1 MRVILI
7 FVDGLGLGARDVEI
21 NPCAAPDIRLLSCF
35 ENGRAPVSVA
45 RNGYLIPTEATLDI
59 PGLPQ
64 SATGQATLFTG
75 VNCAR
80 LLGRHLEGYPN
91 EELRTVM
98 REKSILKQVKDSGLA
113 AAFINAYRPLFF
125 QLKEKTRW
133 RLSATTVANLSAGLP
148 FFGMDD
154 LVRRRAVYHDMTN
167 ESLIAKGF
175 EVPAWRVED
184 AADILARAAETHDL
198 VLYEYFLTDRAGHSR
213 DIPRAQSEISKLDRF
228 LEVLLDAVNLDTTLV
243 LLTSDHGNI
252 EDMSV
257 KTHTRNQVMT
267 LAWGRGAARLAET
280 IRTLED
286 ITPALLVNLGIGP

>member
-1 MRVILI
+1 MHAILI
-7 FVDGLGLGARDVEI
+7 FVDGLGLGARNADI
-21 NPCAAPDIRLLSCF
+21 NPCAAPDIRLLACF
-35 ENGRAPVSVA
+35 ENGGIPVPVS
-45 RNGYLIPTEATLDI
+45 RDGHLIPTDATLDI

-75 VNCAR
+75 VNCAK

-98 REKSILKQVKDSGLA
+98 REKSILKQVKDRGLK

-148 FFGMDD
+148 FFGMND
-154 LVRRRAVYHDMTN
+154 LVERRAVYHDMTN

-175 EVPAWRVED
+175 DVPTWGVDD
-184 AADILARAAETHDL
+184 AADILAQAALTHDL

-213 DIPRAQSEISKLDRF
+213 DVTRSQSEIRKLDRF
-228 LEVLLDAVNLDTTLV
+228 LYTLLTLV
-243 LLTSDHGNI
+243 DLNKTLILLTSDHGNI

-267 LAWGRGAARLAET
+267 LAWGCGAEHMASS

-286 ITPALLVNLGIGP
+286 ITPALLVNLGIEP